1 MSKSNLKIKFLSLLL
16 VVALVIT
23 MVPMNVF
30 AAESSSEEHTIT
42 FMSYDGSKV
51 IGTIT
56 GKSTSSTNGS
66 ISGTS
71 IKGYTLIGWK
81 DVPTD
86 TVDGDNE
93 NVMAA
98 VKFDRDKTVYARYKI
113 TTYKLTIAYNNGT
126 SSKTKYYNILSD
138 PIIFPNDI
146 EKENYTL
153 KMWSGTGVE
162 YDGEN
167 YYLPTGSTGNKI
179 VNAIWE
185 PDKYTIYFDSQ
196 GGSDVSSVECGYNCS
211 LYDIP
216 EPTKDG
222 YRFQGWYSDKV
233 GGTKLTTSTNMP
245 AYDVT
250 YYAHW
255 TPINYK
261 INLYSVEDDITYLK
275 KQINYNVESEDIVL
289 PEITRE
295 GYFFDG
301 WTGEGIETPQKD
313 ILITKGSFG
322 NKEYYANWTADPCVY
337 EHDYENVITPA
348 TTNSE
353 GKIIPTCKNC
363 GKTKTAKTVLKID
376 KITLSTTSYTYDGNE
391 KKPTVKVL
399 DTDGNTLKSG
409 TDYSVTYK
417 NNKNVGAATATIT
430 FKGKYAGV
438 VNKNYKINPKGT
450 TIKSIYAESNKI
462 TVKWNKQSTQT
473 SGYQIEYTWPAK
485 VATSKIVTIK
495 GSSVTSKAITK
506 LTNNRDYYVRIRTF
520 KDVDGTRYYSSWS
533 SQKKVHI
540 DKIQLSSKSVTLY
553 RGQTKKLSLKY
564 IPEGAKV
571 TWKSSNKKVATV
583 SSSGKVTAKG
593 LGKTTISA
601 KYKGVTYKATIN
613 VTYMKPSYGSILYDY
628 DTRNNYFI
636 VKIKNNSSKTMTILS
651 GTTVVKDADY
661 KSYDR
666 KISLSKSHTIKPG
679 KMKTIKFK
687 VKGSTTWYDV
697 TDFTL
702 YYYFKFDG
710 KKYYAK
716 TNWADVSKYKSG
728 SKWKNSYTD
737 IHWFEDFRME
747 AWD

>member
-51 IGTIT
+51 IGTRT

-245 AYDVT
+245 ANDVT

-255 TPINYK
+255 TPINYI
-261 INLYSVEDDITYLK
+261 INLYSVEDDATFLI
-275 KQINYNVESEDIVL
+275 KQISYNIECEDIVL

-301 WTGEGIETPQKD
+301 WTGEGIKKPQKD
-313 ILITKGSFG
+313 IVITKGSFG
-322 NKEYYANWTADPCVY
+322 SREYYANWTIDPCAY
-337 EHDYENVITPA
+337 EHNYDDIITPA
-348 TTNSE
+348 TTKSE
-353 GKIIPTCKNC
+353 GKIIPTCKIC

-376 KITLSTTSYTYDGNE
+376 KITLSTTSYTYGGNE

-409 TDYSVTYK
+409 TDYSVVYK
-417 NNKNVGAATATIT
+417 NNKNVGTATATIT
-430 FKGKYAGV
+430 FKGKYAGT

-450 TIKSIYAESNKI
+450 TIKSIYPESKKM

-473 SGYQIEYTWPAK
+473 FGYQIEYTWPAE

-495 GSSVTSKAITK
+495 GTSVTSKAITK
-506 LTNNRDYYVRIRTF
+506 LTNNRDYYVRIRTY

-540 DKIQLSSKSVTLY
+540 DKIQLSSKSATLY

-571 TWKSSNKKVATV
+571 TWKTSNKKVATV

-593 LGKTTISA
+593 LGKTTILA

-613 VTYMKPSYGSILYDY
+613 VTYMKPDMAALIYDY
-628 DTRNNYFI
+628 DTHDNYFI
-636 VKIKNNSSKTMTILS
+636 VKFKNNSKKTVTVLS
-651 GTTVVKDADY
+651 GTTKVVDCDY

-666 KISLSKSHTIKPG
+666 NIYLSKSYTIEPG
-679 KMKTIKFK
+679 KTKTIKFK
-687 VKGSTTWYDV
+687 VKGSTTWPDHN
-697 TDFTL
+697 DFTL
-702 YYYFKFDG
+702 YYYFKVDG

-716 TNWADVSKYKSG
+716 ADSFVVSKYKSG
-728 SKWKNSYTD
+728 SSWTNTYRSKD
-737 IHWFEDFRME
+737 WFEDFRME
-747 AWD
+747 ALD

>member
-1 MSKSNLKIKFLSLLL
+1 
-16 VVALVIT
+16 
-23 MVPMNVF
+23 MNVF
-30 AAESSSEEHTIT
+30 AATT
-42 FMSYDGSKV
+42 
-51 IGTIT
+51 
-56 GKSTSSTNGS
+56 
-66 ISGTS
+66 
-71 IKGYTLIGWK
+71 
-81 DVPTD
+81 
-86 TVDGDNE
+86 
-93 NVMAA
+93 
-98 VKFDRDKTVYARYKI
+98 YKI
-113 TTYKLTIAYNNGT
+113 TCYMAYGFNESNASPITTESIISDLAYMKEVYYYDSETEFTIPEPT
-126 SSKTKYYNILSD
+126 VS
-138 PIIFPNDI
+138 F
-146 EKENYTL
+146 ENYEF
-153 KMWSGTGVE
+153 MGWST
-162 YDGEN
+162 DGSLN
-167 YYLPTGSTGNKI
+167 YEKNVTIPVGSKGNKTYI
-179 VNAIWE
+179 ARWLGKEVAVN
-185 PDKYTIYFDSQ
+185 FDSQ
-196 GGSDVSSVECGYNCS
+196 GGNDVDSTVAQYNEKIGT
-211 LYDIP
+211 L
-216 EPTKDG
+216 PTPTRDG
-222 YRFQGWYSDKV
+222 YEFNGWYTEPES
-233 GGTKLTTSTNMP
+233 GTRITSTTTVP
-245 AYDVT
+245 VTDVT

-255 TPINYK
+255 SPIEY
-261 INLYSVEDDITYLK
+261 
-275 KQINYNVESEDIVL
+275 DIVL
-289 PEITRE
+289 RNYDGD
-295 GYFFDG
+295 GYNKYINYTVETDDFIIGDPTEDYDSDETPYYIFQG
-301 WTGEGIETPQKD
+301 WTCSDNDTPQRE
-313 ILITKGSFG
+313 ILIPKGSFG
-322 NKEYYANWTADPCVY
+322 NKYFTGVWEENPCYY
-337 EHDYENVITPA
+337 EHDYENIITPA
-348 TTNSE
+348 TVKAKGESLP
-353 GKIIPTCKNC
+353 ICKKC
-363 GKTKTAKTVLKID
+363 GKSETAETISKID
-376 KITLSTTSYTYDGNE
+376 KVTLKTTSYTYDGNE
-391 KKPTVKVL
+391 KKPTVTIL
-399 DTDGNTLKSG
+399 DADGNKLKSG

-417 NNKNVGAATATIT
+417 NNKNIGTATATIT

-450 TIKSIYAESNKI
+450 TIKSIYAESKKI

-473 SGYQIEYTWPAK
+473 SGYQIEYTWPAE

-495 GSSVTSKAITK
+495 GTSVTSKAITK
-506 LTNNRDYYVRIRTF
+506 LTNNRDYYVRIRTY

-540 DKIQLSSKSVTLY
+540 DKIQLSSKSATLY

-571 TWKSSNKKVATV
+571 TWKTSNKKVATV

-636 VKIKNNSSKTMTILS
+636 VKIKNNSSKTMTVLS

-666 KISLSKSHTIKPG
+666 KINLSKSYTIKPG

-702 YYYFKFDG
+702 YYYFKVDG